1 MSSFTITPKDS
12 LEATLD
18 RVRTTISNKGGQF
31 SGDTNNGQF
40 SGNTPVGAV
49 KGKYVVKNGNLEIT
63 ITDKPFLA
71 PMSIIEDKI
80 RNYFA

>member
-18 RVRTTISNKGGQF
+18 RVKTTISNKGGQF

-49 KGKYVVKNGNLEIT
+49 KGKYVVKNGSLEIT

-80 RNYFA
+80 RNYFS

>member
-18 RVRTTISNKGGQF
+18 RVKTTISNKGGQF
-31 SGDTNNGQF
+31 TGDTNNGQF

-49 KGKYVVKNGNLEIT
+49 KGKYVVKNGSLEIT